1 MTEQDKKTERLGV
14 WLVGARGAIST
25 CVAYG
30 LAGLVEGLIEP
41 VGLCT
46 ETEALRG
53 LDLCALEDI
62 VLGGCD
68 VCTRSLTES
77 AAELEAQG
85 VLSADLVTAAAP
97 RAAAYEAR
105 IVPGLLD
112 PADGTPVSADPESE
126 RLGSLPASEQVA
138 LIAKELE
145 AFREEAGVS
154 RVIVVNLASSEA
166 QREEQ
171 KSWEDVSSFEAA
183 IEADE
188 PQPAS
193 VLYAYA
199 ALRTGCAFINFTPSA
214 GASIPALRELA
225 DREGLPIAGNDGK
238 TGETLVKTVLAP
250 MFRARALKVL
260 AWQGYNMLGNR
271 DGEVLDEPAHKAAK
285 LRNKDQVLREL
296 LDDDD
301 LHTQVAIDFVPSLK
315 DWKTAWDFIHFE
327 GFLGAKM
334 SLQFTWTGSDSA
346 LAAPLVIDL
355 VRLVDEAARAGASGD
370 LEHLACFFKAPLS
383 GGTHDFHAQH
393 ERLRAYAVKS

>member
-1 MTEQDKKTERLGV
+1 MTETDKNNERLGV

-41 VGLCT
+41 VGMCT
-46 ETEALRG
+46 ETEALSA
-53 LDLCALEDI
+53 LELCALDDI

-68 VCTRSLTES
+68 VCDRSLTES
-77 AAELEAQG
+77 AAELERQG
-85 VLSADLVTAAAP
+85 VLSAVLITGAAQ
-97 RAAAYEAR
+97 RATAYEER
-105 IVPGLLD
+105 IVPGILD
-112 PADGTPVSADPESE
+112 PVDGTPVSADPESE
-126 RLGSLPASEQVA
+126 RLGSLPSDEQVA
-138 LIAKELE
+138 GITAALE
-145 AFREEAGVS
+145 SFREGAGVS
-154 RVIVVNLASSEA
+154 RVVVVNLASSEA
-166 QREEQ
+166 QRAESE
-171 KSWEDVSSFEAA
+171 SWASLEAFEAA
-183 IEADE
+183 VAGGE

-199 ALRTGCAFINFTPSA
+199 ALKGGHPFVNFTPSA
-214 GASIPALRELA
+214 GASIPAMRELA
-225 DREGLPIAGNDGK
+225 ETQGVPIAGNDGK

-250 MFRARALKVL
+250 MFTGRALKVL

-271 DGEVLDEPAHKAAK
+271 DGQVLEEPAHKAAK
-285 LRNKDQVLREL
+285 LQNKDQALREL
-296 LDDDD
+296 LDNDE

-334 SLQFTWTGSDSA
+334 SMQFTWAGSDSA

-393 ERLRAYAVKS
+393 YRLLTYAAKS